1 MTMPR
6 RRLAVIIVA
15 LCGMVAAALLA
26 PHVDVATESLPKQ
39 LSDRAFWR
47 MVVDFSEPGG
57 YFRSDNLIS
66 NETTFQHVIPELR
79 KFATGGV
86 YVGVGPDQ
94 NFTYIAALE
103 PRMAFVIDIR
113 RQNMLLHLMYKA
125 IIETSEDRADFLARL
140 FSRPRPP
147 NLDRTA
153 PAQVLF
159 DAFNQVG
166 SSNVLFQRNL
176 RLILDRLV
184 THHGFALSADDSHS
198 IEYVYRAFYLG
209 GPELRYSFPQQFA
222 GRFPTYAEL
231 MTETDRSGTNHS
243 YLATEEHFRALRA
256 IERNNLLVPLVG
268 DFGGDKTIRRVGQ
281 YLRGHGATTTLFYTS
296 NVEQYLFQTDAWKR
310 FYENVE
316 TLPITENSTFVRS
329 YFNMRFVTPRTF
341 SSGLRSQT
349 LLDPISS
356 LLAEFRAGQI
366 QSYEDVISRSN

>member
-26 PHVDVATESLPKQ
+26 PHVDVATESLPRQ

-103 PRMAFVIDIR
+103 PRMAFIIDIR

-153 PAQVLF
+153 PAQALF
-159 DAFNQVG
+159 DAFNQVA
-166 SSNVLFQRNL
+166 SSNALFQRNL
-176 RLILDRLV
+176 RLIMDRLV
-184 THHGFALSADDSHS
+184 THHGFALTADDSHS

-222 GRFPTYAEL
+222 GRFPTYSEL
-231 MTETDRSGTNHS
+231 MTETDRSGRNHS
-243 YLATEEHFRALRA
+243 YMATEENFRALKA

-281 YLRGHGATTTLFYTS
+281 YLRMHGATTTLFYTS
-296 NVEQYLFQTDAWKR
+296 NVEQYLFQTDAWRR

-341 SSGLRSQT
+341 SAGLRSQT

-356 LLAEFRAGQI
+356 LIAEFRAGQI